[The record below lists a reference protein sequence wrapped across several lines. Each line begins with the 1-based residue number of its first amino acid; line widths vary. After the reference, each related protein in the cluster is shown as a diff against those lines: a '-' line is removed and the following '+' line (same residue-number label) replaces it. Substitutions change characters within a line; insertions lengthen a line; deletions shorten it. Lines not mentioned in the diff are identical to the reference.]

1 VQRGDSAPSA
11 THLESAPGEAA
22 PPSPSPWLP
31 GTEFSK
37 YEIDSRLAA
46 GGMAEVWRAKI
57 KGAQGFE
64 KRIVI
69 KTMHTALQS
78 RPELAQMFIGEAA
91 VAAQLSHSN
100 IVHVFDFG
108 QLEGR
113 YFIAMEYVPGVTLRI
128 AHKRMVARGERLPVT
143 TVLHVMMDVC
153 DALEHVHAAADG
165 RGALGLVHRDIS
177 PDNVIISTSGSAK
190 LIDFGAA
197 RATARTPPT
206 PVFVGKYRYAAPER
220 IRKAGEDC
228 RSDVYSAGVI
238 LYECLAGKRPF
249 DGTDAEVIQAVL
261 AGNGCDPRARVPT
274 IPTRLAEVVVKA
286 TAQDPA
292 DRFASARELRAA
304 LAVCLEASGGA
315 SKERDVTA
323 ALADLL
329 ETPAAPA
336 ATVSSAPDAEAVPQP
351 IGGAGDD
358 ERTSSDAE
366 IALCEVEILEASGP
380 IRKLAEPPPPPAR
393 GAPPALALSRPS
405 PAHLPP
411 APAPTPRGAVPQS
424 PPVSIFASPAAAAG
438 AAVRGW
444 RTTSQARSPAIE
456 SSTSRERAVALFDR
470 GLELRRG
477 GRYGE
482 ALDAWEK
489 ALALAP
495 DNRIY
500 QANVQRLRME
510 LGRLRAETPP
520 IDVASA
526 LRIARPTLGAEA
538 GVGLYRLLRLVAFD
552 AMTGAEAVATA
563 RAAGEKVG
571 RSLGL
576 GKLDDF
582 VALCTSL
589 KLGVVEASVLTES
602 SVRVVVRECI
612 ACAGAHHGGEA
623 ICHFEGGLVAGAV
636 AAIFRRP
643 VRVRETACQ
652 GGCGDDACRFDV
664 DFT

>member
-1 VQRGDSAPSA
+1 MVRARENTESVQRGDSAPSA
-11 THLESAPGEAA
+11 THLESAPVAAA
-22 PPSPSPWLP
+22 PPSPWLP

-91 VAAQLSHSN
+91 IAAQLSHSN

-165 RGALGLVHRDIS
+165 RGTLGLVHRDIS

-228 RSDVYSAGVI
+228 RSDVYSTGVI

-249 DGTDAEVIQAVL
+249 DGTDAEVIDAVL
-261 AGNGCDPRARVPT
+261 AGSGCDPRARVPT
-274 IPTRLAEVVVKA
+274 IPARLAEVVVKA
-286 TAQDPA
+286 TAQNPA

-304 LAVCLEASGGA
+304 LAVCLEESGGA

-323 ALADLL
+323 ALATLL
-329 ETPAAPA
+329 ETPPPETA
-336 ATVSSAPDAEAVPQP
+336 VSFASAPDAEAVPQP
-351 IGGAGDD
+351 IGGADD

-380 IRKLAEPPPPPAR
+380 LRKLAEPQPPPAR
-393 GAPPALALSRPS
+393 GAPPALALPRPS
-405 PAHLPP
+405 PASQPP
-411 APAPTPRGAVPQS
+411 APAPRAAAPPS
-424 PPVSIFASPAAAAG
+424 PPVSIFSAPAAAG
-438 AAVRGW
+438 GAVRGW
-444 RTTSQARSPAIE
+444 RTTSQARSPE
-456 SSTSRERAVALFDR
+456 VERSTRERAVALFDR

-510 LGRLRAETPP
+510 LGRLRAATPP
-520 IDVASA
+520 LDVASA
-526 LRIARPTLGAEA
+526 LRDRAPDA
-538 GVGLYRLLRLVAFD
+538 GHRG
-552 AMTGAEAVATA
+552 G
-563 RAAGEKVG
+563 G
-571 RSLGL
+571 RSLPPAPPG
-576 GKLDDF
+576 
-582 VALCTSL
+582 
-589 KLGVVEASVLTES
+589 GVRRDGGRGGGRDGARRRREDRAFAGARPAGRLRRA
-602 SVRVVVRECI
+602 VRVAQARRRRGVGPDGVER
-612 ACAGAHHGGEA
+612 ARRGARMHRLRGRA
-623 ICHFEGGLVAGAV
+623 S
-636 AAIFRRP
+636 RR
-643 VRVRETACQ
+643 
-652 GGCGDDACRFDV
+652 
-664 DFT
+664 